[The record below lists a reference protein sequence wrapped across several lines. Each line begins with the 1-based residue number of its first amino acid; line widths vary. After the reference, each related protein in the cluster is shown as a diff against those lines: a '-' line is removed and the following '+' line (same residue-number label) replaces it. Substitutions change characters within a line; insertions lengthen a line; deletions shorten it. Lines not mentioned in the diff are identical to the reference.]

1 MIKSTATSFEIAS
14 TDKVQTSDFS
24 RWLTDF
30 AYGALALKGFF
41 SAEIIPPEIAPSE
54 IEEDEK
60 LSAIWSVI
68 HRFDSEETCSV
79 WLNSPERKS
88 QLDSLAAE
96 FKGQVKE
103 LAASA
108 ALSDHGSSVVA
119 IETYVAPGK
128 EDSYFQW
135 KRKLEATQSSFPGY
149 RGSYLQAPV
158 PGRANYWSSILRFG
172 GTEDLEFWLHSKQR
186 LALVEENKE
195 FEASTRI
202 QVIGSTFPGWEPTIS
217 GKPVT
222 PAWKTAC
229 LVVLGLYPILVIQR
243 HYLVPLLNG
252 LNMALAIAIT
262 SLCSVGLVSLICM
275 PFLVKKFTWWLLP
288 AATETAQT
296 AKLERNGTTIVLAI
310 FLFEVSILAYLTATL
325 K

>member
-14 TDKVQTSDFS
+14 TDKVHSLDFN

-60 LSAIWSVI
+60 LPAIWSVI

-128 EDSYFQW
+128 EDSYF
-135 KRKLEATQSSFPGY
+135 KLS
-149 RGSYLQAPV
+149 
-158 PGRANYWSSILRFG
+158 W
-172 GTEDLEFWLHSKQR
+172 
-186 LALVEENKE
+186 
-195 FEASTRI
+195 
-202 QVIGSTFPGWEPTIS
+202 
-217 GKPVT
+217 
-222 PAWKTAC
+222 
-229 LVVLGLYPILVIQR
+229 IQR
-243 HYLVPLLNG
+243 ELSASSCTRTSQLLEQYSSLRWNRGPRVLV
-252 LNMALAIAIT
+252 A
-262 SLCSVGLVSLICM
+262 
-275 PFLVKKFTWWLLP
+275 F
-288 AATETAQT
+288 
-296 AKLERNGTTIVLAI
+296 
-310 FLFEVSILAYLTATL
+310 
-325 K
+325 

>member
-1 MIKSTATSFEIAS
+1 MIKSVATSFEIAS
-14 TDKVQTSDFS
+14 ADKVHSSDFN

-41 SAEIIPPEIAPSE
+41 SAEIIPPECASSE
-54 IEEDEK
+54 IEEDEN
-60 LSAIWSVI
+60 LSAVWSVI
-68 HRFDSEETCSV
+68 HRFDCEEACV
-79 WLNSPERKS
+79 AWLNSTERKS
-88 QLDSLAAE
+88 QLDGLAAE
-96 FKGQVKE
+96 FQGQVKE

-108 ALSDHGSSVVA
+108 SLSKHGSSVVA

-149 RGSYLQAPV
+149 KGSYLQAPV
-158 PGRANYWSSILRFG
+158 PGRANYWSSILRFC
-172 GTEDLEFWLHSKQR
+172 GTDDLEFWLQSEQR

-195 FEASTRI
+195 FDASTRI
-202 QVIGSTFPGWEPTIS
+202 QVIGSTFPGWEPTIT
-217 GKPVT
+217 GKAVT

-229 LVVLGLYPILVIQR
+229 LVVLGLYPILVLQR
-243 HYLVPLLNG
+243 HYLLPLLAS
-252 LNMALAIAIT
+252 LNPALAVAIS
-262 SLCSVGLVSLICM
+262 SLCSVGLVSFICM

-288 AATETAQT
+288 VVPESAEAATI
-296 AKLERNGTTIVLAI
+296 ERKGSTIVLAI
-310 FLFEVSILAYLTATL
+310 FLLEVSLLSYLMTVL